1 MQQATQQKG
10 THPQAISSKG
20 PRTIAL
26 VGPFQSGKT
35 TLVEAILARTGAVAR
50 QGSVEAG
57 NTVSDA
63 SKEARH
69 HKMSVEAT
77 FATTEFMGDSYT
89 FVDCPGSIE
98 FIHDM
103 RCVLPAVD
111 AAVVVCEA
119 DEKKVPQLQ
128 LILRELEE
136 RKIPHFLFLNK
147 IDKADKRVRETI
159 KLLQPASRV
168 PLLLRQIPIWNGDLI
183 SGFVD
188 LALERAHVY
197 REYAASEVIELA
209 GENRDREKEARF
221 TMLEKLA
228 DHDDE
233 LLEQLL
239 GDMEPPRDKVFDDLA
254 RELRDGL
261 VCPVLLGVA
270 TRSNGVLRLL
280 KALRHEAP
288 GVAETAKRLG
298 LKAGA
303 DPAAI
308 VLKTYHTAHGG
319 KMSVARVLN
328 GEVGEGASFLAPR
341 RDAGRVAGVFNLMG
355 ATFAK
360 RGPAKAGE
368 TVAFGKLDGAR
379 TGDTLSAG
387 KHAVEPLVTITP
399 SPPVLAM
406 AVAAKERKDDVKLGV
421 AFTKLTEEDPALTV
435 IHNTESHEVVMWGQ
449 GEMHLRVAAE
459 RLADRHGVP
468 VLTHRPAVGYRE
480 TIRKSITLRGRHK
493 KQSGGHGQFGD
504 VVLEIK
510 PLSREGGF
518 KFNDM
523 ITGGVVPRNYI
534 PAVEEGVKDGLKHGP
549 LGFPVVDV
557 EVSLTDGSY
566 HTVDSSDMAFRTAG
580 RIAVAE
586 GLPQCQPVLLEPIY
600 MVEIV
605 CPTEATAR
613 INAILSGRRG
623 QILGFD
629 TREGWDGWDTVRAQ
643 LAEAEIG
650 DLIVEVRSATA
661 GVGSFAFKFDHMAE
675 LTGRQADQVVAA
687 RRAAE

>member
-10 THPQAISSKG
+10 TNSSLISSRG

-35 TLVEAILARTGAVAR
+35 TLLEAILARTGAVAR
-50 QGSVEAG
+50 QGSVDSG
-57 NTVSDA
+57 STVGDA

-89 FVDCPGSIE
+89 FVDCPGSVE

-128 LILRELEE
+128 LILRELEDQN
-136 RKIPHFLFLNK
+136 IPHFLFLNK

-159 KLLQPASRV
+159 KLLQPASRI
-168 PLLLRQIPIWNGDLI
+168 PLLLRQIPIWNGDI
-183 SGFVD
+183 VSGFVD

-197 REYAASEVIELA
+197 REHAASEVIELT
-209 GENRDREKEARF
+209 GENKDREKEARF
-221 TMLEKLA
+221 TMLETLA

-239 GDMEPPRDKVFDDLA
+239 GDMEPPRDRVFDDLA
-254 RELRDGL
+254 KELRERV

-288 GVAETAKRLG
+288 GVQETAARLG
-298 LKAGA
+298 LKAGG
-303 DPAAI
+303 DPVAI
-308 VLKTYHTAHGG
+308 VLKTFHTAHGG
-319 KMSVARVLN
+319 KMSVARLLS
-328 GEVGEGASFLAPR
+328 GEVADGANFLAPR
-341 RDAGRVAGVFNLMG
+341 RDAGRVSGVFNLMG

-360 RGPAKAGE
+360 RGAARAGE

-379 TGDTLSAG
+379 TCDTLTAG
-387 KHAVEPLVTITP
+387 KHAIDALV
-399 SPPVLAM
+399 SVKPVAPILAM
-406 AVAAKERKDDVKLGV
+406 AVQAKERKDDVKLGV
-421 AFTKLTEEDPALTV
+421 AFAKLTEEDPSLTV
-435 IHNTESHEVVMWGQ
+435 IHNTENHEVVLWGQ
-449 GEMHLRVAAE
+449 GEMHLRVATE
-459 RLADRHGVP
+459 RLADRYGVP
-468 VLTHRPAVGYRE
+468 VLTHRPKVGYRE
-480 TIRKSITLRGRHK
+480 TIRKGITIRGRHK

-504 VVLEIK
+504 VVLDIK
-510 PLSREGGF
+510 PLPREGGF

-534 PAVEEGVKDGLKHGP
+534 PAVEEGVKDALTHGP

-580 RIAVAE
+580 RIAIVE
-586 GLPQCQPVLLEPIY
+586 GLPQCHPVLLEPIH

-605 CPTEATAR
+605 CPSDATAR

-623 QILGFD
+623 HILGFD

-643 LAEAEIG
+643 MAEAEIG
-650 DLIVEVRSATA
+650 DLIIEVRSATA
-661 GVGSFAFKFDHMAE
+661 GVGSFSFKFDHMAE

-687 RRAAE
+687 KRAAE